1 MATGDSTSPGPGG
14 GVERAVTTVAQLH
27 DEQNGRWQITTKTS
41 IYVLDLDH
49 RQVTRI
55 PGAAGEHG
63 IDKATGIIY
72 VVRTFTGDRQP
83 QKLDRLIRCRRGEPM
98 YLHLTRGPDG
108 VAALVSTPIREIR
121 RIAALEPRR

>member
-14 GVERAVTTVAQLH
+14 VERPVTTVAQLH
-27 DEQNGRWQITTKTS
+27 DEQTGRWQITTQTS

-63 IDKATGIIY
+63 IDKTTGIIY

-83 QKLDRLIRCRRGEPM
+83 RKLARLIRCRRGEPM
-98 YLHLTRGPDG
+98 YLHVTRSREH
-108 VAALVSTPIREIR
+108 VALLVSTPVCEIR
-121 RIAALEPRR
+121 RLALPEPRP